1 MSNNQHDIQ
10 TIIADVLRDTGV
22 RLDADDPV
30 VAMIFAQKRELAKL
44 LQENDVA
51 RSERQAEF
59 LQQFAAQASDVVAAA
74 QELQANKN
82 KIIAEILQANEQD
95 ISESRLYEKVAAH
108 VQQHN
113 QSVLAEILATNKQ
126 YLLMVLIVVL
136 VLQIIG
142 VILGKVL

>member
-1 MSNNQHDIQ
+1 MSNNQHEIQ

-51 RSERQAEF
+51 RSEQQTKF
-59 LQQFAAQASDVVAAA
+59 LQQFATQSSDVIAAA
-74 QELQANKN
+74 QELQTNKN

-95 ISESRLYEKVAAH
+95 ISESRLYEKVATH

-113 QSVLAEILATNKQ
+113 QSVLAEIQAANKQ